1 MNGKQSLAAGFVMI
15 LGVMFVASPGQAETR
30 LQWQSGGGT
39 VSWHR
44 ACAFAHPTPDPG
56 SIEAHRFLVLRG
68 SLLTLARGDEALYAV
83 YLQGSHD
90 LEKLNVLL
98 DEVGSPSTWNADSGS
113 VGLGVS
119 MEWIPI
125 GTNGVL
131 TVRVDE
137 ARYPDKTL
145 VAVVNGE
152 GEILGTHPLW
162 THQGDLASLQD

>member
-1 MNGKQSLAAGFVMI
+1 M
-15 LGVMFVASPGQAETR
+15 
-30 LQWQSGGGT
+30 
-39 VSWHR
+39 
-44 ACAFAHPTPDPG
+44 
-56 SIEAHRFLVLRG
+56 RG
-68 SLLTLARGDEALYAV
+68 SLLTLARGDAALYAV

-90 LEKLNVLL
+90 LEKLSALL

-113 VGLGVS
+113 AGLGMS
-119 MEWIPI
+119 LEWIPI